1 MSYLCYLCLFTY
13 GGIQHILCCVYLF
26 LFVLLPVS
34 LDCPFFISSSVFSN
48 VFLIINVLAMRKL
61 TGYEDVEDEL
71 DEMKQEARKSQ
82 SIESFTIKKLL
93 TTPELRLPIVIAC
106 ALQAGQQAS
115 GINAVSSNICI
126 KHQTEEE
133 EGCRCCDRMVVGFTT
148 TCEISAYHH

>member
-1 MSYLCYLCLFTY
+1 M
-13 GGIQHILCCVYLF
+13 
-26 LFVLLPVS
+26 LPVS
-34 LDCPFFISSSVFSN
+34 LDCPFLICPSLFSN

-71 DEMKQEARKSQ
+71 DEMKKEARRSQ

-115 GINAVSSNICI
+115 GINAVSSNIFI

-133 EGCRCCDRMVVGFTT
+133 GVVW
-148 TCEISAYHH
+148 